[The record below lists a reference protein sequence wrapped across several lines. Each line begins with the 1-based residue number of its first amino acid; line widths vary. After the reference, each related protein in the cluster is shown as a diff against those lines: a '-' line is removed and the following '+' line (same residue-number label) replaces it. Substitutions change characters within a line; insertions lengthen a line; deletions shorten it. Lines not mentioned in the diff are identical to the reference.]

1 MWVRLVLVVSMSSTS
16 TAGQREREMG
26 FVSARQTSKYT
37 LGRADAPVDAV
48 RADGSVDA
56 GRADGSVDAGRAD
69 GSVDAGR
76 ADASADA
83 GSRDVPPNDQVCPMM
98 GAANGVMGELL
109 FPVGLDDT

>member
-69 GSVDAGR
+69 
-76 ADASADA
+76 ASADA